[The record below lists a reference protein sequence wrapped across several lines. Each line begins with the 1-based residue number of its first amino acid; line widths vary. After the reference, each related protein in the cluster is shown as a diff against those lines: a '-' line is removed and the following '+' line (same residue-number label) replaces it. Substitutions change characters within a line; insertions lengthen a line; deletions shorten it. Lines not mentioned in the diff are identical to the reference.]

1 MERKTAMATKTIETY
16 IEDAIDRFI
25 SDPPDTDFK
34 RGYFEALIVIYR
46 DAMGRNDERLNA
58 ALRSRVPLP
67 PMPGA

>member
-1 MERKTAMATKTIETY
+1 MATKTTETY

-34 RGYFEALIVIYR
+34 RGYFEALIAIYR
-46 DAMGRNDERLNA
+46 DGMGRNDERLNA